1 MPCQI
6 YKPTIIS
13 IRRRQL
19 TKSFWESPWCRNWHC
34 FERHGV
40 CTRLCD
46 CITPLSGTPNST
58 RTTGFPISLFQRST
72 VSPQTLITGWMWSE
86 GWTPPSRRSR
96 CAFILERIMSVK
108 LRLNWIPFE
117 CDPFSRASWWNC
129 KKRWNQKSLPLRWS
143 TSQTGRTTSCLFFF
157 VQIFFAIMADV
168 PKGRIQSST
177 SIMSCPN

>member
-1 MPCQI
+1 MALLWQARRVYEI
-6 YKPTIIS
+6 VRLHHTSLRDTQQYKDYRFFNLAFS
-13 IRRRQL
+13 
-19 TKSFWESPWCRNWHC
+19 S
-34 FERHGV
+34 
-40 CTRLCD
+40 
-46 CITPLSGTPNST
+46 
-58 RTTGFPISLFQRST
+58 ST
-72 VSPQTLITGWMWSE
+72 VSPQTLIIGWMWSE

-96 CAFILERIMSVK
+96 YAFILERIGSVK